1 MIYKSVAQ
9 LQNEGQ
15 SLGQGQNSGIM
26 LNSLSAQLEM
36 RLSKW
41 TKEVKD
47 ALKREGASDHQ
58 VKLFLD
64 AGKPVTVS
72 QGLNVT
78 LGAPYEL
85 SQKLNVLN
93 AYLQ

>member
-1 MIYKSVAQ
+1 
-9 LQNEGQ
+9 
-15 SLGQGQNSGIM
+15 M
-26 LNSLSAQLEM
+26 LNSLGAQLEM

-41 TKEVKD
+41 TKDVED
-47 ALKREGASDHQ
+47 ALKREGASDRQ

-64 AGKPVTVS
+64 AGKPVTVG
-72 QGLNVT
+72 QGVNLT